1 VSAAT
6 SVFASTVYDASADF
20 TGVRSVGASGGLIDG
35 GGHGYDNLVLSW
47 SIVSLP
53 DWTYS
58 YQYTLRYREA
68 PNPSRM
74 VVDLSNECAV
84 PAGPTDHNIPPTC
97 ASNAQVNGAP
107 AVIVL
112 GNWCGSLCESNG
124 GPGAISGLEFVQLPP
139 AGISLTFS
147 FTAPGAPVWG
157 DFYIAGGF
165 QYLAN
170 AGILNDLTGNPLSFI
185 AVPGAVATPAPEPG
199 TLALAG
205 VFLILLATLGN
216 RSRK

>member
-20 TGVRSVGASGGLIDG
+20 TGVRSVGATGGLIDG

-68 PNPSRM
+68 PDPSRI
-74 VVDLSNECAV
+74 VLDLGNQCAA
-84 PAGPTDHNIPPTC
+84 PAKPTDNISAAC
-97 ASNAQVNGAP
+97 ASNAKVNGAP

-112 GNWCGSLCESNG
+112 GNWCGSLCQSSG
-124 GPGAISGLEFVQLPP
+124 GSGAIAGLEFVQLPR
-139 AGISLTFS
+139 AASSLTIS

-165 QYLAN
+165 QYLAD
-170 AGILNDLTGNPLSFI
+170 AGILNHVSGNPLNFI
-185 AVPGAVATPAPEPG
+185 AVPGTAATAAPEPG

-205 VFLILLATLGN
+205 VFLMLLAAIGN
-216 RSRK
+216 RRRR